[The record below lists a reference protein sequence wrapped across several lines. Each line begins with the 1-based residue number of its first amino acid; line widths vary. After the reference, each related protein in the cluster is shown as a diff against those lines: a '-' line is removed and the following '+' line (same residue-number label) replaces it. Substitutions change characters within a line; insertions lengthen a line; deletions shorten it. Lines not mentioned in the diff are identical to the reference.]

1 MRIYTTHTILLLVP
15 LLLSAGCDTPP
26 ESTEITW
33 KTEVKEANVSPAI
46 EGNTP
51 AEPDKSRD
59 MATVDSETAQYKTE
73 KTAAVIEMNKDMETI
88 EEDKIS
94 KKSPVETNTQ

>member
-1 MRIYTTHTILLLVP
+1 MQIFGTHTILLLVC
-15 LLLSAGCDTPP
+15 LILSAGCDTPP
-26 ESTEITW
+26 ESADNSGNKEI
-33 KTEVKEANVSPAI
+33 KEARVSQAV

-59 MATVDSETAQYKTE
+59 MATVDSETTQYKTE
-73 KTAAVIEMNKDMETI
+73 KTAAEMELNSDLQRI

-94 KKSPVETNTQ
+94 KKPPVETNVQ